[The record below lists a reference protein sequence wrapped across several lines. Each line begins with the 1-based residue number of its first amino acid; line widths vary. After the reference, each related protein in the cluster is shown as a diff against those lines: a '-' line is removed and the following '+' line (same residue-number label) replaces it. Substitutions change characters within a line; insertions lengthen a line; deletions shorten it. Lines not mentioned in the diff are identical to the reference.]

1 MNTTLEP
8 ISTTRKRV
16 TVSVTGSEIA
26 TEEKKL
32 ISNYA
37 RQAKIP
43 GFRPGKAPASVV
55 KSRFKKEIA
64 GDLVGAV
71 QRNAYQSAVSDNKLK
86 VASVV
91 EAEDLAEISSS
102 ADTEISFTLD
112 VYPELELA
120 NYKGLEAKSAPT
132 TVSEDEVKQA
142 LDELLNQR
150 AEYDVVERAAEKG
163 DYVRLAY
170 TGKIGDQLISE
181 FSENKMYSE
190 QTSTWEE
197 AGSET
202 APGVPAVVEGIVGMA
217 KDDKKIVEYAIP
229 EDFEDESLKGK
240 VATYDLEVF
249 EVREKKLPEINEEF
263 LKSLEVDSEEA
274 LTERITENLKNQKTQ
289 ANSTEIRKQIQD
301 QLIAAN
307 DFEIPASLIE
317 QERDSMLVDFMQ
329 KQTQR
334 GMPQEEL
341 EQRREQLIAE
351 AEAAATNRV
360 KLQNIL
366 SEIAEKEEIK
376 VEQNDIGS
384 VIYQEAMQRRTTP
397 DEIVKEL
404 QKNRDMLNEFQR
416 AALFNKVVEFVISV
430 AKIEEEAGE

>member
-8 ISTTRKRV
+8 ISATRKRV

-26 TEEKKL
+26 SEEQKL
-32 ISNYA
+32 VSNYA
-37 RQAKIP
+37 RQAMIP
-43 GFRPGKAPASVV
+43 GFRPGKAPVGVV

-64 GDLVGAV
+64 SDLLGAV
-71 QRNAYQSAVSDNKLK
+71 QRSAYQSAVSENKLK

-91 EAEDLAEISSS
+91 EADDLTELASGT
-102 ADTEISFTLD
+102 DTEVSFTLD
-112 VYPELELA
+112 VYPEIELA
-120 NYKGLEAKSAPT
+120 DYKGLEAKSGPT
-132 TVSEDEVKQA
+132 DVSEAEVKNA
-142 LDELLNQR
+142 MDELLNQR

-181 FSENKMYSE
+181 ISENKMYSE

-202 APGVPAVVEGIVGMA
+202 APGVPAVVEGVIGMA
-217 KDDKKIVEYAIP
+217 KDDKKTVEYAIP
-229 EDFEDESLKGK
+229 EDFEDEALKGK
-240 VATYDLEVF
+240 VATYELEVF
-249 EVREKKLPEINEEF
+249 QVREKKLPEINEEF
-263 LKSLEVDSEEA
+263 LKSLEVETEEA
-274 LTERITENLKNQKTQ
+274 LNERIKENIKNQKTQ
-289 ANSTEIRKQIQD
+289 QNSTGIRQQIQD

-334 GMPQEEL
+334 GLPQEEL
-341 EQRREQLIAE
+341 EKRREELIAQ
-351 AEAAATNRV
+351 AESAATNRV

-384 VIYQEAMQRRTTP
+384 IIYQEAMQRRTTP

-416 AALFNKVVEFVISV
+416 AALFNKVVEFVVSEANV
-430 AKIEEEAGE
+430 VEEAGE